1 MPGWCRCFSLIAH
14 ISLVRYT
21 EALFDFAQDR
31 DTPKGF
37 RNANAEEL
45 EVADKKV
52 RPIRSPCPAL
62 LICADQAMAEALSL
76 WKKGTCDLNAALIA
90 VSKPG
95 GLLHGLVRPVP
106 VTEKKLESQSDSLNY
121 LLLRNVFAVVLCG
134 MFAQSSLSGLFNC
147 FLTPPVRSRQ
157 EHQRPDHQ
165 GETVLELEA
174 QREPE
179 KQRRLEGQRQRLE
192 EQQQRLEEQQ

>member
-1 MPGWCRCFSLIAH
+1 
-14 ISLVRYT
+14 
-21 EALFDFAQDR
+21 
-31 DTPKGF
+31 
-37 RNANAEEL
+37 
-45 EVADKKV
+45 
-52 RPIRSPCPAL
+52 
-62 LICADQAMAEALSL
+62 MAEALSL
-76 WKKGTCDLNAALIA
+76 WKKGTCDLNAALLA

-121 LLLRNVFAVVLCG
+121 LLLRIVFAIVLCG

-179 KQRRLEGQRQRLE
+179 KQRRLEGQRQWLE